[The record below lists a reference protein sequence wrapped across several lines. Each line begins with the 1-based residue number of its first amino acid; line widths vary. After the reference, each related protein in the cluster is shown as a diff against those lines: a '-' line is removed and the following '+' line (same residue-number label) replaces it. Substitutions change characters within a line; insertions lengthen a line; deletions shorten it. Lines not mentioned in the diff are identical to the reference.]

1 MRKKRPLT
9 AHINGRAIGVEP
21 KETLLQAALRAG
33 VDFPHS
39 CRVGSCTSCKC
50 RLLAGQVKEL
60 TDAAYVLGDAA
71 GCILACQ
78 SVPLTDVTVEVE
90 SARAMAQREVG
101 GRVVGQRRLTH
112 DITELSI
119 QLDDTLHYKAGQFAD
134 LSLEALP
141 GVRRSYSFATPMRP
155 DSQVVFYIRRVAG
168 GQLSSLVNDAP
179 LLGRRVRVHGPAGN
193 FWLRPGLDPALMVAG
208 GSGLGPILAML
219 RQALDDRAAPPVT
232 LLFGV
237 RAQHDLYAQEEI
249 RALAAAWPA
258 PFRYQPVVSA
268 ERGMLVH
275 AAGAALA
282 ADTRAYLCGPPGM
295 VDSAA
300 ERLQA
305 HGLAASRI
313 HADRF
318 LTQQELAR

>member
-9 AHINGRAIGVEP
+9 AHINGHAIGVEP

-33 VDFPHS
+33 VAFPHS

-50 RLLAGQVKEL
+50 RLLSGEVREL
-60 TDAAYVLGDAA
+60 TDAAYVLG
-71 GCILACQ
+71 GERGSILACQ
-78 SVPLTDVTVEVE
+78 SVPLSDVAVEVDL
-90 SARAMAQREVG
+90 SRATLRREVG

-119 QLDDTLHYKAGQFAD
+119 QLDDTLHYKAGQFAE
-134 LSLEALP
+134 LSFAALP
-141 GVRRSYSFATPMRP
+141 GVRRSYSFATPMRA
-155 DSQVVFYIRRVAG
+155 DSQVVFYIRRVPG
-168 GQLSSLVNDAP
+168 GQLSTMANEAP
-179 LLGRRVRVHGPAGN
+179 LLGQRVSVHGPAGD
-193 FWLRPGLDPALMVAG
+193 FWLRPGLEPALMVAG
-208 GSGLGPILAML
+208 GSGLAPILAML
-219 RQALDDRAAPPVT
+219 RQALEDRATPPVT

-237 RAQHDLYAQEEI
+237 RGAHDLYAQDEI
-249 RALAAAWPA
+249 LALADAWPA
-258 PFRYQPVVSA
+258 PFRYQPVVSV
-268 ERGMLVH
+268 ERGTLVH
-275 AAGAALA
+275 AAGAALS

-305 HGLAASRI
+305 HGLAADRI

-318 LTQQELAR
+318 LTQRELAS